1 MKLNNYNQRLLN
13 IEQRTRRFLLG
24 ALGAM
29 LLALLLIAIKQ
40 DYLVRSTAIYF
51 FAPNAQGLNQG
62 MAVKFIGFKVG
73 SVKEVSME
81 PNATV
86 RVKVMLD
93 NEYVHLIGQDARA
106 RLIKE
111 ALVGESV
118 VEIIPGAQQVQ
129 QVTQNSVLQFERGQD
144 ASTIAESMA
153 AQLQPILNDIR
164 QITSSINDPNGDI
177 QKTLKNL
184 NQVTGDLRETVQQFT
199 QLATSGNQKLENV
212 HGKLDKALDSM
223 NANLGVMDKAI
234 PQLVSKADST
244 LENIQT
250 ATSDVKRLAAESA
263 GELPAFIHNSN
274 ALVLDGREML
284 DGAKQSWPF
293 SGWLRKPDAQALPV
307 DAYVPPVKP

>member
-13 IEQRTRRFLLG
+13 IEQRTKRFLLG

-51 FAPNAQGLNQG
+51 FAPNAQGLNKG

-73 SVKEVSME
+73 SVKEVSMQ

-86 RVKVMLD
+86 RVKVSLD
-93 NEYVHLIGQDARA
+93 DEYVHLIGLDAKA

-118 VEIIPGAQQVQ
+118 VEIIPGSQQVQ

-144 ASTIAESMA
+144 ASSIAESMA
-153 AQLQPILNDIR
+153 AQLQPILSDIR
-164 QITSSINDPNGDI
+164 QITASINNPNGEI
-177 QKTLKNL
+177 QQTLKNL
-184 NQVTGDLRETVQQFT
+184 NQVTGDLRETVKQFT
-199 QLATSGNQKLENV
+199 QLGVSGNQKLDSV
-212 HGKLDKALDSM
+212 HGKLDKALDSV
-223 NANLGVMDKAI
+223 NANLEVMDKAI
-234 PQLVSKADST
+234 PRLVDKADAT
-244 LENIQT
+244 LDNVQT
-250 ATSDVKRLAAESA
+250 ATSDIKRMTAESA

-274 ALVLDGREML
+274 ALVQDSQDML
-284 DGAKQSWPF
+284 EGAKQSWPF
-293 SGWLRKPDAQALPV
+293 SGWFRKPEAQVLPV
-307 DAYVPPVKP
+307 DGYVPPEKP